1 MFFQGIPGTVSYPI
15 PPGPSTTVVVEL
27 ELQWEYRNLDI
38 FTQDS
43 SRSICT
49 VSCIVSHVLVLVCTR
64 RERDSFRW
72 SGVMFFVWI
81 LEVGRGALLIRSSSM
96 TYYSTCGTV
105 DDTVVVLVHEY
116 SYWEIYQYCRVL
128 LVRESWY
135 VYPVRMHTLPVAGVL
150 VWHTVWHTS
159 SESTEF
165 GECWE
170 AYDIWHMNRVLL
182 VPSSHTC
189 TGTTYRVSYVC
200 YADSTP
206 APSVDTS
213 TGYW

>member
-116 SYWEIYQYCRVL
+116 SYWEIYQYCRVC
-128 LVRESWY
+128 Y
-135 VYPVRMHTLPVAGVL
+135 
-150 VWHTVWHTS
+150 S
-159 SESTEF
+159 SEKAGTYTRYVCILSLSLEYLSDIQYDIQVARAQSLASVEKHMT
-165 GECWE
+165 
-170 AYDIWHMNRVLL
+170 YDIWIEYYLYQVVIHVLERRTEYHM
-182 VPSSHTC
+182 
-189 TGTTYRVSYVC
+189 
-200 YADSTP
+200 YAMRTRP
-206 APSVDTS
+206 PRHL
-213 TGYW
+213 